1 MKKILLFI
9 IILLILPCVF
19 AKQGHMKLLAI
30 TEKDSDYKGSIADLY
45 LEIKPGTG
53 RIFLETF
60 PLTKF
65 DTQISTR
72 FAKEIACSYEN
83 IDCGKYDFF
92 YTINADSPIIAGASA
107 GSSIAILTISL
118 LKDLNLKE
126 DVAITGT
133 INSGGLIGPVGGLK
147 EKIEA
152 GKKSGIN
159 TVLIP
164 RGGRI
169 LKEDNK
175 TSDIKN
181 FSKKIDVNIVEV
193 STLEDAIEEFTG
205 QKIKR
210 QQENITISSSYT
222 DTMKYLANELC
233 LRTEELKNITLKLKI
248 NKTGTIKR
256 AENLT
261 IKGKESFEDAL
272 YYSAASYCFGANVE
286 YSYLILLSEN
296 LTANSTLKKAR
307 LIKKSIGNFNEKVKK
322 DKIKTITDLEAYMV
336 VKERLTEANDFI
348 NEVSEKIKNKEEGL
362 HNLAYAI
369 ERLNSAK
376 SWATFLDNRGKEFNL
391 NKEVLKNS
399 CKYRLSEAEERYQYV
414 NLYYP
419 NSLEN
424 TRKEIDYAYIDL
436 ERGNYALCIFKA
448 SKAKANL
455 DIILS
460 VFYVNGKQIKNILNQ
475 KLEIVRKNLIKETQ
489 KGIFPILGYSYY
501 EYATILIKEDPYSAL
516 LYSEYALELS
526 NLEVYFKEKSNIV
539 EEIKYKINLKSI
551 LILISGLVIGYF
563 IAIVTQKQKKKFKIT
578 KKNKKKH

>member
-1 MKKILLFI
+1 MKKLLLFI

-30 TEKDSDYKGSIADLY
+30 TEKDSGYKGSIADLY

-72 FAKEIACSYEN
+72 FAKEIACNYAD
-83 IDCGKYDFF
+83 IDCSNYDFF

-118 LKDLNLKE
+118 LKDLKLKE

-164 RGGRI
+164 RGGKI

-233 LRTEELKNITLKLKI
+233 LRTEVLKNITLKLKI
-248 NKTGTIKR
+248 NNTGTIKR

-261 IKGKESFEDAL
+261 IKGKESFEDTL

-348 NEVSEKIKNKEEGL
+348 NEVSAEKIKNKEEGL

-391 NKEVLKNS
+391 DKEVLKNS

-436 ERGNYALCIFKA
+436 KRGNYALCIFKA

-460 VFYVNGKQIKNILNQ
+460 VFYVNGEQIKNILNQ

-489 KGIFPILGYSYY
+489 KGIFPVLGYSYY
-501 EYATILIKEDPYSAL
+501 EYATILKKEDPYSAL

-526 NLEVYFKEKSNIV
+526 NLEVYFKEKSSIV
-539 EEIKYKINLKSI
+539 EEIKYKINLKLTLV
-551 LILISGLVIGYF
+551 LILGLVIGYLT
-563 IAIVTQKQKKKFKIT
+563 AIGIQKQKK
-578 KKNKKKH
+578 NVKKKRK